1 MENRNQ
7 HIRFAQN
14 HFLRP
19 HQQQINAETSA
30 ITGATFFQLELRTQL
45 FVWAPYGD
53 FYFSNFDL
61 LYFNKYRMDFIP
73 VKCNTKYE
81 ALATIYWNGSL

>member
-1 MENRNQ
+1 MYGML
-7 HIRFAQN
+7 IFK
-14 HFLRP
+14 FSWKSL
-19 HQQQINAETSA
+19 
-30 ITGATFFQLELRTQL
+30 ITGATFFQLELRTKL

-61 LYFNKYRMDFIP
+61 LYFNKYLMDSNP
-73 VKCNTKYE
+73 VKCIRKHE